1 MRSCSEYVRPN
12 YRGSQSKFLEM
23 SAGVSSCGKDRPHW
37 LARQISDAGT
47 RSGSRTRGLREFDL
61 EFDSRGGPEKAM
73 MAKTGSQATL
83 SGVFVVIRQECISTL
98 S

>member
-1 MRSCSEYVRPN
+1 
-12 YRGSQSKFLEM
+12 M
-23 SAGVSSCGKDRPHW
+23 SVGVSSCYKDLPHW

-47 RSGSRTRGLREFDL
+47 RSGSRTRGIREFDL
-61 EFDSRGGPEKAM
+61 EFDSRGGPKKAM
-73 MAKTGSQATL
+73 MAKAGSRGTL